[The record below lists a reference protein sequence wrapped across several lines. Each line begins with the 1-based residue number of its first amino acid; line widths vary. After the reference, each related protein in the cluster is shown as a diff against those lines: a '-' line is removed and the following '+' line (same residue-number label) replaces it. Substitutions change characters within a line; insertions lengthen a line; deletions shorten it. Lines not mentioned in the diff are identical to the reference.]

1 MNAVHEPR
9 LFFVCPDTNVASGGI
24 MMIYRNVDHLV
35 SAGIQAAVLHS
46 QPGFRCTWFANTT
59 PVEYTGSAAITSN
72 DLIVI
77 PEIYGRNAETISS
90 GIPYAILNQN
100 CHFTFLGWGWPNHD
114 QNAPHAYSSGL
125 LGVVAVSRQNHDYIA
140 WAFPGTTIERI
151 AYGIDTGD
159 EPGPKKDLITFMP
172 RKNSD
177 QAEQVL
183 NILAVRGA
191 LDGFQVCALDGMSHE
206 DVIANLRKSRVFLS
220 FGYPEGNGLPVLEAL
235 VAECVVIGYDGY
247 GGDETLTPNTGFP
260 VPYGDILEF
269 AKTAESVITA
279 LRDNPGEYRSITE
292 AGRMLTRNEYSMTA
306 ERDSVVSAWKSIIA
320 KHPGSINSSDT
331 HYSNA
336 PVISVV
342 IPQDPGAAHTDRITA
357 ELLNLQRELSI
368 RDQSLQRLQ
377 STYVDDVNRLT
388 TIADDAISARKTEVA
403 KMDSLLAE
411 SHQVIESLQNSWT
424 WKLTR
429 PIRHAVNLFRPR
441 NLS

>member
-1 MNAVHEPR
+1 
-9 LFFVCPDTNVASGGI
+9 
-24 MMIYRNVDHLV
+24 MMIYRHIDHLNA
-35 SAGIQAAVLHS
+35 AGIQASVLHS
-46 QPGFRCTWFANTT
+46 QPGFRCTWFENAT
-59 PVEYTGSAAITSN
+59 PVDYMNSSTITLN

-77 PEIYGRNAETISS
+77 PEVYGRNPEIISQ
-90 GIPYAILNQN
+90 GIPYAIFNQN
-100 CHFTFLGWGWPNHD
+100 CHFTFLGWGWPSNEHEPSNTYD
-114 QNAPHAYSSGL
+114 SENL
-125 LGVVAVSRQNHDYIA
+125 IGVVTVSQHNREYLA
-140 WAFPGTTIERI
+140 WAFPDVPVERI
-151 AYGIDTGD
+151 FYGVATGAD
-159 EPGPKKDLITFMP
+159 PDPKEDLIAFMP
-172 RKNSD
+172 RKNAD

-183 NILAVRGA
+183 NILDSRGA
-191 LDGFQVCALDGMSHE
+191 LNEFQVIPIDGIPHDRVGE
-206 DVIANLRKSRVFLS
+206 ILQRARVFLS
-220 FGYPEGNGLPVLEAL
+220 FGYPEGFGLPLLEAL
-235 VAECVVIGYDGY
+235 SAGCITVGYDGY
-247 GGDETLTPNTGFP
+247 GGGEALTSKTGFP
-260 VPYGDILEF
+260 VPYGDILKF
-269 AKTAESVITA
+269 AKTAESVLTA
-279 LRDNPGEYRSITE
+279 LRDNPNEYRTITE
-292 AGRMLTRNEYSMTA
+292 AGRTLTRNEYSMTA

-331 HYSNA
+331 HDSNA

-368 RDQSLQRLQ
+368 RDQSLQRLQSTYVELQ